1 MRRETSSSSSED
13 EEDTSSE
20 EETSS
25 SAQQKFQWLQE
36 QMISFQQ
43 RLNEL
48 QLNVSAPKRKSQI
61 CREIQQKIY
70 LLKERMS
77 IIQQEMDTY
86 QQNEGQ
92 QTEDLDP
99 PDQPS
104 VSPQQEMDTYQ
115 QNEGQQTEDLD
126 PPDQPSVSPQH
137 TPPQSPKYSPPPLEP
152 RVLRPRTTKPTPGT
166 SSRGRGRPR
175 RSSVSRDYVAEWSS
189 EDIPLQPLEQSAGY
203 AVAGPSGIR
212 RPSRK
217 PRDRQS
223 SDDDL
228 SSGDT
233 PKQQP
238 DYAVAAPSGVPGP
251 SRKRGRYRKPNDRKS
266 SDNDSSSGDT
276 PKQPPDYA
284 VAGPSGVLG
293 PSRKRGRYREPND
306 RQSCDNGLGKGSR
319 AMEQQKPLV
328 RVQGTPG
335 NAGQMHHT
343 AAAADGPARHLRLA
357 DAKRIQPRAPA
368 TVDDPTTERAPFAS
382 AVQEE
387 RQPLLRALLS
397 AKPAS
402 ESTIQSPV
410 ATSNVRPHCKGYR
423 KPKTEWMLRAPLVTD
438 SPPTEQQTVSDM
450 LPELQRSE
458 RRRSSPTSETL
469 ESPTTQQQTSR
480 FVNEGVTS
488 SLDTLAATACAVKM
502 QQSVSKRSEIQATDS
517 APPTFDSLI
526 TQQQT
531 STFVNKPEPMSG
543 YSLETLAAAASL
555 LELHKHETQRTAAT
569 TEFPKP
575 PPRKSTPQTQKVS
588 SFRRYLEPPTTAGN
602 SLLPQ
607 PQLRTASATPTHSQL
622 PSDNSSVQLVE
633 ADSGTKEKQAFA
645 RAWEDPHGTAAR
657 AASSVR
663 GQFDNRA
670 WYQPISGR
678 PQSPLLTEV
687 DSTTDPPRATR
698 TEIWNPRDDAPQVS
712 WPWTTTQESAAQMV
726 PPEAIFS
733 GESASQ
739 KKSDSLPPHYSLS
752 SRPLPYLVLKLC
764 SNKIT
769 PNAMVL
775 RLSKSPPQ
783 HKKKSFIVDLV
794 DYKKFRRPIAY
805 DRLNIRSWTVELFGI
820 FAEDRAGTHDTW
832 QASFS
837 VVPEMPKT
845 VPPSVSRNGH
855 QITSTDVMNPF
866 IPLAS
871 RQTVLKAM
879 HNHTCISK
887 PSLNQMIAPDIDH
900 MPNLMPPPN
909 STYVPKSLA
918 NKIPFWHESDVADVM
933 PQLVSTCVPKRGRQ
947 KIRNLTSETE
957 PSLQGTSAGTPSER
971 RPRRPRG
978 RPCRRGSARYPAQY
992 SVVSTAQCSPQLTAQ
1007 CCAQP
1012 APTTPAQSSEQ
1023 VTGLS
1028 SIRHAAQRPK
1038 TPLEKNREQFPQQAP
1053 PEPKMQQQRRRM
1065 GKNLGRV
1072 RGQRSAKYVAGTTV
1086 QPSEK
1091 LPVAV
1096 KPVPAEHRVKM
1107 LAPLLFN
1114 PPAIHFVVQK
1124 LHWTY
1129 LPRIATVYGD
1139 PRRAPQ
1145 AIETLV
1151 DGPQEVPMP
1160 RPAHLL
1166 QLTHLFMKYSVPQC
1180 PPAPYAIPLRPP
1192 LERGGHQRKTSDV
1205 IQMADRATADLAV
1218 SVAISLSVREDPMSE

>member
-1 MRRETSSSSSED
+1 MGHSKHSRKRKRRETSSSSSED

-25 SAQQKFQWLQE
+25 SAQQTFQWLQE

-48 QLNVSAPKRKSQI
+48 QRNVSAPKRKSQT
-61 CREIQQKIY
+61 CQQIQQEIY
-70 LLKERMS
+70 LLEERKS
-77 IIQQEMDTY
+77 II
-86 QQNEGQ
+86 
-92 QTEDLDP
+92 
-99 PDQPS
+99 
-104 VSPQQEMDTYQ
+104 QQEMDTYQ

-175 RSSVSRDYVAEWSS
+175 RSSQWSS

-217 PRDRQS
+217 PRDHQS
-223 SDDDL
+223 SDD
-228 SSGDT
+228 
-233 PKQQP
+233 
-238 DYAVAAPSGVPGP
+238 
-251 SRKRGRYRKPNDRKS
+251 
-266 SDNDSSSGDT
+266 DSSSGDT

-306 RQSCDNGLGKGSR
+306 RQSSDNGLGKGSR

-343 AAAADGPARHLRLA
+343 AAAADGPARHLRSA
-357 DAKRIQPRAPA
+357 NAKRIQPRAPA
-368 TVDDPTTERAPFAS
+368 TVDDPTTERVPFAS

-402 ESTIQSPV
+402 DSTIQSPV

-423 KPKTEWMLRAPLVTD
+423 KLKTEWMLRAPLVTD
-438 SPPTEQQTVSDM
+438 YPSTEQQTVSDM

-502 QQSVSKRSEIQATDS
+502 QQSVSKRSEIQATDL
-517 APPTFDSLI
+517 APPTFDSLM

-555 LELHKHETQRTAAT
+555 LELHRGETQRTAAT

-588 SFRRYLEPPTTAGN
+588 SFRRYLEPLTTAGN

-607 PQLRTASATPTHSQL
+607 PQLCTASATPTHSQL

-633 ADSGTKEKQAFA
+633 ADS
-645 RAWEDPHGTAAR
+645 
-657 AASSVR
+657 
-663 GQFDNRA
+663 
-670 WYQPISGR
+670 
-678 PQSPLLTEV
+678 
-687 DSTTDPPRATR
+687 
-698 TEIWNPRDDAPQVS
+698 
-712 WPWTTTQESAAQMV
+712 
-726 PPEAIFS
+726 
-733 GESASQ
+733 
-739 KKSDSLPPHYSLS
+739 
-752 SRPLPYLVLKLC
+752 
-764 SNKIT
+764 
-769 PNAMVL
+769 
-775 RLSKSPPQ
+775 
-783 HKKKSFIVDLV
+783 
-794 DYKKFRRPIAY
+794 
-805 DRLNIRSWTVELFGI
+805 
-820 FAEDRAGTHDTW
+820 
-832 QASFS
+832 
-837 VVPEMPKT
+837 
-845 VPPSVSRNGH
+845 
-855 QITSTDVMNPF
+855 
-866 IPLAS
+866 
-871 RQTVLKAM
+871 
-879 HNHTCISK
+879 
-887 PSLNQMIAPDIDH
+887 
-900 MPNLMPPPN
+900 
-909 STYVPKSLA
+909 
-918 NKIPFWHESDVADVM
+918 
-933 PQLVSTCVPKRGRQ
+933 
-947 KIRNLTSETE
+947 
-957 PSLQGTSAGTPSER
+957 
-971 RPRRPRG
+971 
-978 RPCRRGSARYPAQY
+978 
-992 SVVSTAQCSPQLTAQ
+992 
-1007 CCAQP
+1007 
-1012 APTTPAQSSEQ
+1012 
-1023 VTGLS
+1023 
-1028 SIRHAAQRPK
+1028 
-1038 TPLEKNREQFPQQAP
+1038 
-1053 PEPKMQQQRRRM
+1053 
-1065 GKNLGRV
+1065 
-1072 RGQRSAKYVAGTTV
+1072 
-1086 QPSEK
+1086 
-1091 LPVAV
+1091 
-1096 KPVPAEHRVKM
+1096 
-1107 LAPLLFN
+1107 
-1114 PPAIHFVVQK
+1114 
-1124 LHWTY
+1124 
-1129 LPRIATVYGD
+1129 ATVYGD

-1166 QLTHLFMKYSVPQC
+1166 QLTHLFMKYSAPQC

-1192 LERGGHQRKTSDV
+1192 LDRGGHQRKTSDV